1 MIRIFTA
8 LSGAQVSWIERE
20 AFLGVNFALIEERL
34 IEIGP
39 GPGALAGKAWRIG

>member
-20 AFLGVNFALIEERL
+20 AFLGVNFLLIEEKG
-34 IEIGP
+34 IEIGA
-39 GPGALAGKAWRIG
+39 GSGVLAGKAWRIG

>member
-20 AFLGVNFALIEERL
+20 AFLGANFVLIEEMG
-34 IEIGP
+34 IEIGS
-39 GPGALAGKAWRIG
+39 GLGVLAGQAWWIW